1 MSKPATNDQSFKLTD
16 KVFNEFQK
24 VTLTHTGI
32 HLDDTK
38 RAMITSRFSRRLREL
53 GMGGFE
59 EYLSCIRD
67 TTHPEYAE
75 FVDTITTN
83 LTYFFREPHHFEK
96 LREDILPRLQGIR
109 STADPIR
116 IWSAGCSSGQ
126 EPYSIAITALQESCA
141 GHRKVK
147 ILCTDIDS
155 KVIRQTEQGI
165 YRSTELRGLTDH
177 DKNLWFSK
185 QADGSVRANENLREL
200 IFCRYLNLFD
210 PWPIK
215 SHLDVIFCR
224 NVLIYFDIGRQEKLI
239 RGMAKLQK
247 SQSILIIGHS
257 ETIAN
262 CSDVY
267 RRISNTMYE
276 RI

>member
-1 MSKPATNDQSFKLTD
+1 MKPAKNNQTFKLTD
-16 KVFNEFQK
+16 RVFGEFQK
-24 VTLTHTGI
+24 VTLANTGI

-53 GMGGFE
+53 GMDSFDQ
-59 EYLSCIRD
+59 YLACIRD
-67 TTHPEYAE
+67 TKHPEYAE

-96 LREDILPRLQGIR
+96 LREHILPSLQATT
-109 STADPIR
+109 STAHPIR

-126 EPYSIAITALQESCA
+126 EPYSIAITALNEACA

-155 KVIRQTEQGI
+155 KMLRQTEHGS
-165 YRSTELRGLTDH
+165 YRSAELRGLSDN

-185 QADGSVRANENLREL
+185 RPDGTVRANPNVREL

-215 SHLDVIFCR
+215 PYLDVIFCR
-224 NVLIYFDIGRQEKLI
+224 NVLIYFDIQRQEKLI

-247 SQSILIIGHS
+247 PGATLILGHS

-262 CSDVY
+262 CGDVY
-267 RRISNTMYE
+267 RRSANTVYE